1 MSTLEG
7 KVALITG
14 ASRGIGKDV
23 AAMFAQAGARVV
35 ITARTLEEGSH
46 QLAGSLNTTVDE
58 IRAAGGEISA
68 VAGDLSQYEACE
80 AAVQHAHDTY
90 GPIDVLVNNAVV
102 SFFGPL
108 WELKPNRWVKAT
120 EVNFNAPF
128 FLSQLCLNQD
138 MIPRRSGAIIN
149 IASAAAIGPGRGPY
163 PQEVALGET
172 MYGAHK
178 AAIERFTQGL
188 AAEVYK
194 YGITVACL
202 SPSGV
207 VPTPGVVFH
216 GIDKLAQEGVEPG
229 ATMARAIM
237 LLATEP
243 VDKVSGRVTYS
254 QRLLQEYGELTP
266 ERGEARG
273 FGFEMGSSGFSRM

>member
-1 MSTLEG
+1 MGTLDG
-7 KVALITG
+7 KVAIVTG

-23 AAMFAQAGARVV
+23 AKMFAEEGAKVV

-80 AAVQHAHDTY
+80 NTVQFAHDTY
-90 GPIDVLVNNAVV
+90 GPVDVLVNNAVV

-128 FLSQLCLNQD
+128 FLSHLCLNHD
-138 MIPRRSGAIIN
+138 MIPRESGAIVN

-163 PQEVALGET
+163 EKDPVLGET

-216 GIDKLAQEGVEPG
+216 GIDKIAEEGVEPG
-229 ATMARAIM
+229 ATMARAIT
-237 LLATEP
+237 LLAMEP
-243 VDKVSGRVTYS
+243 IEKVSGRVTYS
-254 QRLLQEYGELTP
+254 QLLLQEYGELTP
-266 ERGEARG
+266 ERGLGKG